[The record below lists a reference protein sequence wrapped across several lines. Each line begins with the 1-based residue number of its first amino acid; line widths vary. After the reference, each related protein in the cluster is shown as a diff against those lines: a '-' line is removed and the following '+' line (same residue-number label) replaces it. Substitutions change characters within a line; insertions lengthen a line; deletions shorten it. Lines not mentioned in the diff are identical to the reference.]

1 MEALG
6 EAIENGEVKMD
17 EEDDEEAWKVVE
29 KKLNLVGEEVTRV
42 KQKPT
47 KIDKEAY
54 EYARGPRKQKN
65 MEANG
70 EMEEEEEEDEALL
83 NENEE
88 ENEEEEEEGE
98 EEGEEEE
105 GEEEEGEEEEEEEE
119 EGEEE
124 EEKKLT
130 PEEEAEEKERVR
142 QRRIA
147 LARELLSKRFI
158 SVKDYNVLNGK
169 KEDDSE
175 EEDDSDTE
183 VANKEH
189 PSVVD
194 ASDLLG
200 YHKKRKDSIEVKLG
214 GEWDGRNA
222 GARRSRAA
230 RSSR

>member
-88 ENEEEEEEGE
+88 ENEEEEEEG
-98 EEGEEEE
+98 EEE